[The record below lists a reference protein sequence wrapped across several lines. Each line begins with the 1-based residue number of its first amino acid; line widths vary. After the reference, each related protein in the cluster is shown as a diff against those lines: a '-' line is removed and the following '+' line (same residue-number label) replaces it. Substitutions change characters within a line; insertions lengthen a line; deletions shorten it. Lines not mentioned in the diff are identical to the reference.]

1 MRDTFV
7 EPEYVTF
14 NSTLV
19 PVNSHVLMA
28 GVLTGQQVGII
39 NEHNFNFKALW
50 QHCSLIR
57 KEK

>member
-39 NEHNFNFKALW
+39 NE
-50 QHCSLIR
+50 
-57 KEK
+57 